1 VTGYLIVF
9 LVAAG
14 TTFGLTP
21 LVRRLA
27 IRMGAIDLPSER
39 KIHPVATPTMGG
51 LAMWAGFVVAIGVS
65 RFLPAFEPLN
75 VASAEPIAAVVTCTL
90 MTALGAIDDKRGTS
104 ALAKLTAQIFI
115 AGILVLLGVQLA
127 YFVLPG
133 EWVAVLGTDEAVPLT
148 ILWVLAAANAINLID
163 GLDGLAAGMVAL
175 AAATFFVYV
184 VRVGEPST
192 TASVAALLSVIT
204 VGICVGFLP
213 WNFHPARIFM
223 GDTGSMLLGML
234 VAIATIAGVGMDPV
248 PPSRGEVAVIALPML
263 VPLLVLGIPFLDVL
277 LAIVRR
283 TRKGLGIAH
292 ADKEH
297 IFHHLLDIGHGH
309 RQAVLLMYLWS
320 ALVCGSAL
328 AIGVIDGRL
337 VVTAIV
343 AGALVLFL
351 VTALPRLL
359 GHRNGASAS
368 GATTSGESG
377 TGPVPAATD
386 GRRSDAAATTGGG
399 GLAAAT
405 DRPAV
410 ARRSADP
417 PAASAH
423 PSTSR
428 PEPPRM

>member
-1 VTGYLIVF
+1 VAAVVSYLIVF

-14 TTFGLTP
+14 VTFGLTP

-27 IRMGAIDLPSER
+27 VRFGAIDQPSER
-39 KIHPVATPTMGG
+39 KLHVVPTPTMGG
-51 LAMWAGFVVAIGVS
+51 LAMWVGFLVAIGVS
-65 RFLPAFEPLN
+65 RFLPFFDSMNDTAAEPL
-75 VASAEPIAAVVTCTL
+75 AAVVTCTL
-90 MTALGAIDDKRGTS
+90 MTGLGVIDDRRGTS

-133 EWVAVLGTDEAVPLT
+133 YWTVVLGTDEAVPLT
-148 ILWVLAAANAINLID
+148 ILWVVAAANAINLVD
-163 GLDGLAAGMVAL
+163 GLDGLAAGMVGI
-175 AAATFFVYV
+175 AAATFFVYM
-184 VRVGEPST
+184 VRDFSDTG
-192 TASVAALLSVIT
+192 SVAALLSVIT

-234 VAIATIAGVGMDPV
+234 VAIATISGVGRNPF
-248 PPSRGEVAVIALPML
+248 PPSQGEVAVIALPLL

-297 IFHHLLDIGHGH
+297 IFHHLMDIGHGH
-309 RQAVLLMYLWS
+309 RGAVMLMYLWS

-328 AIGVIDGRL
+328 AIGTIDGRL
-337 VVTAIV
+337 IAGAIV
-343 AGALVLFL
+343 GCALILFL

-359 GHRNGASAS
+359 ERRHNGVLHGVHDGARNGTP
-368 GATTSGESG
+368 GATPSATPGAK
-377 TGPVPAATD
+377 PAD
-386 GRRSDAAATTGGG
+386 G
-399 GLAAAT
+399 
-405 DRPAV
+405 
-410 ARRSADP
+410 
-417 PAASAH
+417 
-423 PSTSR
+423 
-428 PEPPRM
+428 M